1 MKATTNPNQTV
12 TKEGS
17 IPHRFHKGITCPVML
32 DVDAYASVKELN
44 GLQAPLRYK
53 GKLMFALPGGKFI
66 LGD

>member
-1 MKATTNPNQTV
+1 MKDATETT
-12 TKEGS
+12 EG
-17 IPHRFHKGITCPVML
+17 IIQNKQYKGLSCPVML